1 MKRLYIDYDGV
12 IRDTMTVS
20 YEMMRNKNIDISNRS
35 VVINFFE
42 NIDWENL
49 INISI
54 ELNRAY
60 YYINKLIEEGNF
72 DVSILTKINSL
83 KEMSAKIYDIRKY
96 AKDAKIICVPN
107 NINKNDAVNAN
118 GAILIDDYSGN
129 LKSWED
135 SGGIAVKYSNKL
147 DKNYLTIDSLKVF
160 ISDDFSRKLVK
171 NSLK

>member
-72 DVSILTKINSL
+72 DVSIPTKINSL
-83 KEMSAKIYDIRKY
+83 KEMSA
-96 AKDAKIICVPN
+96 
-107 NINKNDAVNAN
+107 
-118 GAILIDDYSGN
+118 
-129 LKSWED
+129 
-135 SGGIAVKYSNKL
+135 
-147 DKNYLTIDSLKVF
+147 
-160 ISDDFSRKLVK
+160 
-171 NSLK
+171 